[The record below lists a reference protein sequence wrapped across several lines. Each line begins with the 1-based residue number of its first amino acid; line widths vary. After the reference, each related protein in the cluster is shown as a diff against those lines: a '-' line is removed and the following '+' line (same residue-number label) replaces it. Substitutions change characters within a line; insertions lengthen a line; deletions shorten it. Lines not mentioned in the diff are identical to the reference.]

1 VFPVNYNSQKNHKF
15 DIFTIQF
22 NLFQMKK
29 FITLFA
35 AALFLFGC
43 TKNESTN
50 NNTVE
55 PLSRIAFGS
64 CCSQYLSDKK
74 IFSRML
80 ELNPQLYIAGGDNIY
95 GDFFALAPGTRDY
108 MEGAYRQLAG
118 DQDWK
123 KLRAKVP
130 MIATWDDHDT
140 GENDGTSN
148 NPVKADAKDLFFKFW
163 NIQETDPRHNRPDGG
178 IYGSYY
184 FNDDAHKVQ
193 IIMLDLRWNHTP
205 YKAQG
210 AGAALSGYDTMMSP
224 DATILGATQW
234 SWLEEELKKPAKV
247 RIIMSSLQFNS
258 NYDGGEN
265 WSVLPLERQKMY
277 DLIKSTGA
285 NGVFFLSGDVHFA
298 EFTKTQPAGM
308 YPIYDFTSSGITH
321 HEDKVA
327 SRNDNIRVGNGW
339 QYVNFGFLT
348 IDWNASPVTVKAQ
361 VFGNTKGS
369 GANGYLTPDDAKISH
384 TVTLDELKF

>member
-1 VFPVNYNSQKNHKF
+1 
-15 DIFTIQF
+15 
-22 NLFQMKK
+22 
-29 FITLFA
+29 
-35 AALFLFGC
+35 
-43 TKNESTN
+43 
-50 NNTVE
+50 
-55 PLSRIAFGS
+55 
-64 CCSQYLSDKK
+64 
-74 IFSRML
+74 ML

-95 GDFFALAPGTRDY
+95 GDFFALAPGTKEY
-108 MEGAYRQLAG
+108 MEGAYRQLGG
-118 DQDWK
+118 DQSFRR
-123 KLRAKVP
+123 LRAKVP

-140 GENDGTSN
+140 GENDGTTT
-148 NPVKADAKDLFFKFW
+148 NPVKAIAKDLFFKFW

-184 FNDDAHKVQ
+184 FNDDARKVQ
-193 IIMLDLRWNHTP
+193 VIMLDLRYNHSA
-205 YKAQG
+205 YKASG

-234 SWLEEELKKPAKV
+234 AWLEEELRKPAKV

-265 WSVLPLERQKMY
+265 WAVLPLEKQKMY

-298 EFTKTQPAGM
+298 EFTKTQPAGW

-361 VFGNTKGS
+361 VFGNTAGS
-369 GANGYLTPDDAKISH
+369 GSNGYLIPDDAKISH